1 MVDKDLCIACVQP
14 VASHLRH
21 VLLGAR
27 HSQLERGGRKVEG
40 VSSVTEELV
49 PGNMLRWGKFK
60 KEGIWVGK
68 IRCMVSIG
76 RYVKIS
82 SKSRKV
88 EKWKGFIVN
97 LEKSKSQKVERC
109 HFQFRKV
116 EKLKSK
122 KASF

>member
-40 VSSVTEELV
+40 VSSVTEE
-49 PGNMLRWGKFK
+49 MLRWGNFK

-68 IRCMVSIG
+68 MRCMVSIG
-76 RYVKIS
+76 RYVKIC

-97 LEKSKSQKVERC
+97 FEKSKSQKVEGS

-116 EKLKSK
+116 ETS
-122 KASF
+122 